1 MYLAAVH
8 TNHAHVVQRLYLDC
22 LNNIDGVFPRKF
34 PRKQPNT
41 HCTCRQA
48 KGFTLAPPAPPKLHL
63 KLNMELFKE
72 TNPYNTVKQPAKAA
86 TPEGLVYRIA

>member
-1 MYLAAVH
+1 MCLAAVH
-8 TNHAHVVQRLYLDC
+8 TNHAHVQRLYLDC
-22 LNNIDGVFPRKF
+22 LNNIDGVFPRK
-34 PRKQPNT
+34 QPNT

-48 KGFTLAPPAPPKLHL
+48 KGLTLAPPAPPAPPKLHL